1 MGGGMARAAALGA
14 VLGAGW
20 GVLARG
26 WMRLV
31 STHPEFSWAGSLVIV
46 ALAALFGL
54 GVGVAAE
61 ARRHAGA
68 RRWLRLAVLP
78 GLLLFAGPGLAL
90 LPAFAVAGPLVA
102 RRNRT
107 ARAVALAALIG
118 PVLYVWWTSRVDET
132 TLTVAPVRVQVA
144 LLLGMPVL
152 TALLA
157 VAGHLVWGPGAGTAQ
172 SPSPERARSSRR
184 SDSSREVPAGPA

>member
-1 MGGGMARAAALGA
+1 MGGGLARAAALGA

-31 STHPEFSWAGSLVIV
+31 STDPEFSRSGSLFIV
-46 ALAALFGL
+46 GLAALLGL
-54 GVGVAAE
+54 GVGVAVE
-61 ARRHAGA
+61 GRRRGGA
-68 RRWLRLAVLP
+68 WRWLGLAVVP
-78 GLLLFAGPGLAL
+78 GLLLFAGPGVAL
-90 LPAFAVAGPLVA
+90 LPAFAVAGPLGA
-102 RRNRT
+102 RRSRT
-107 ARAVALAALIG
+107 ARAVALVALLV
-118 PVLYVWWTSRVDET
+118 PSLFVWWTSRVDEA

-152 TALLA
+152 ATLLA
-157 VAGHLVWGPGAGTAQ
+157 TAGHLVWGPRVGVAQ